1 MNYEDSVEKHPDM
14 YLPAGAG
21 AIPDDVR
28 QAQLAVSAYDAQLIL
43 GVDKHDN
50 TWCVLWEKG
59 PEGRPYPVLNL
70 GKELPSYEAIQK
82 RLYEADVV
90 RNGGAQVAAVTARQ
104 DKLRADARAEAHEAA
119 TETAEHLEHMF
130 HKADMTE
137 YKRVFMPGIALPG
150 RDF

>member
-1 MNYEDSVEKHPDM
+1 MAIIDPVEKQRNLWIPST
-14 YLPAGAG
+14 AGV
-21 AIPDDVR
+21 IPDDVR
-28 QAQLAVSAYDAQLIL
+28 QAQLAVSAYDSQLIL
-43 GVDKHDN
+43 GVDRHDN
-50 TWCVLWEKG
+50 SWCVLWEKG

-70 GKELPSYEAIQK
+70 GHELPSYEGIQK

-130 HKADMTE
+130 HKANMTD
-137 YKRVFMPGIALPG
+137 YKRVYMPSVALPG